1 MDKWNNYQT
10 LKNVCSSTILKI
22 LYLIDLWVD
31 FNHSKVEISSSSMF
45 PQVLW
50 CFIVQNWVVGSLPM
64 ILWSL
69 GTSTSTNYKLVYLAD
84 LLADF
89 NPWNHGISV
98 STMYC
103 HELWSFYREKPPNR
117 SLLIEFYNLYT
128 QLNIMLLL

>member
-1 MDKWNNYQT
+1 MFQYQFE
-10 LKNVCSSTILKI
+10 NIVCSSTNLKI
-22 LYLIDLWVD
+22 LCPIDLWVA
-31 FNHSKVEISSSSMF
+31 FNHSKVAISSSSIGS
-45 PQVLW
+45 QVLW
-50 CFIVQNWVVGSLPM
+50 CFIGQNWVVGSLPM

-103 HELWSFYREKPPNR
+103 HELWSFPREKPPNR